1 MGKLELFDD
10 GHDGQN
16 LPEQLKVN
24 QSFADRFEHNKKREE
39 LHRLKE
45 KYPEVAARLEAKA
58 AAYGSEEESSSEE
71 EDDGYIP
78 DKTEAQIFE
87 TLMKIRKKDKS
98 IYDKEAKFYSSDD
111 GEGEGGMKKK
121 VKKEKPMY
129 LKDVVY
135 KEAMDRAAG
144 LATDSDEEEENEGG
158 GRVVKGGDGNVKTY
172 NEEQQDLK
180 NSFLQAFETEVD
192 AQGDDDFGGVLKAR
206 RKAARAAAAAA
217 AAVAAGEDID
227 EDAGNVGE
235 GREEARVQELL
246 DAYFTF
252 EGKKEMGE
260 DDKFL
265 RSFILKKGWVDQRDD
280 DSDDDDNDKDD
291 NKNGGGDVDDEED
304 EAAFEAAQAF
314 EAHYNFR
321 YEEPGSGQLITHP
334 RQIEGTVR
342 KEDDRRK
349 KTRAEKAARKLAEEE
364 ERRAEVRRLKNLK
377 KAEIEGRLHELQ
389 NVAGAAAP
397 KEELLDD
404 LLAGDFDPEAHDRA
418 MAAAFGDDYYGEG
431 DEEDEE
437 DIEHD
442 TLFAKELAAMAKYE
456 DDEDEND
463 LSTFAALQ
471 RRLKQEEE
479 EERQNGT
486 SAGATAA
493 RSDIKRLLEEYH
505 KLDYE
510 DHVGGIPTRFRYKE
524 VQPENYGLSVEEIL
538 MMDDKELN
546 QVVGLKKVAA
556 PYRDEYKKVRP
567 NYGALNEWRREKEAE
582 KYEKQHKK
590 FKRESDKTKER
601 RKSGPGDGDGDR
613 ERRDMSS
620 RPVKL
625 SAEEQR
631 LASFQVPT
639 LKKKRDR
646 EREGN
651 KQMYSDSKKK
661 KNKFSNN
668 NGEQYS
674 RLQQQE
680 VIGTPSGLS
689 KAQRKNMKR
698 AAKRAAKVNTTSGAG
713 KDA

>member
-1 MGKLELFDD
+1 
-10 GHDGQN
+10 
-16 LPEQLKVN
+16 
-24 QSFADRFEHNKKREE
+24 
-39 LHRLKE
+39 
-45 KYPEVAARLEAKA
+45 VAARLEAKA
-58 AAYGSEEESSSEE
+58 TAYGSEEESSSEE

-87 TLMKIRKKDKS
+87 TLMKIRRKDKS

-111 GEGEGGMKKK
+111 GEGEDGEEGGRKKK
-121 VKKEKPMY
+121 TKKEKPMY

-144 LATDSDEEEENEGG
+144 LGTDSDEDEENGG
-158 GRVVKGGDGNVKTY
+158 GRDGGRKSDNVKTY
-172 NEEQQDLK
+172 KEEQQDLK

-217 AAVAAGEDID
+217 AAGEDV
-227 EDAGNVGE
+227 GNVGE

-246 DAYFTF
+246 DAYFTS

-265 RSFILKKGWVDQRDD
+265 RSFILKKGWVDQGDD
-280 DSDDDDNDKDD
+280 DSDDNDGGDKI
-291 NKNGGGDVDDEED
+291 GGGDVDDEED

-321 YEEPGSGQLITHP
+321 YEEPGSGQLVTHP

-349 KTRAEKAARKLAEEE
+349 KSRAEKAARKLAEEE
-364 ERRAEVRRLKNLK
+364 ERRAEVKRLKNLK

-389 NVAGAAAP
+389 YVAGAAAP
-397 KEELLDD
+397 KEELLDE

-418 MAAAFGDDYYGEG
+418 MSAAFNDDYYGEG

-437 DIEHD
+437 DIQHD
-442 TLFAKELAAMAKYE
+442 ELFAKELEAMAKYDDTNDNE
-456 DDEDEND
+456 DDNT

-479 EERQNGT
+479 EEERQNGM

-493 RSDIKRLLEEYH
+493 RSDIKQLLEEYH

-524 VQPENYGLSVEEIL
+524 VQPETYGLSIEEIL

-546 QVVGLKKVAA
+546 QVVGLKKIAA
-556 PYRDEYKKVRP
+556 PYREEYKKVRP
-567 NYGALNEWRREKEAE
+567 NYGALNEWRKEKEE
-582 KYEKQHKK
+582 ERYEKQNKK
-590 FKRESDKTKER
+590 FKRRESSEKKKRSKGGGDDDDDDKEMR
-601 RKSGPGDGDGDR
+601 ESGR
-613 ERRDMSS
+613 H
-620 RPVKL
+620 VKL
-625 SAEEQR
+625 TAEERR

-646 EREGN
+646 ETEGDTQIYSTREKMKKSHGN
-651 KQMYSDSKKK
+651 QHH
-661 KNKFSNN
+661 
-668 NGEQYS
+668 
-674 RLQQQE
+674 RQQQQGVE
-680 VIGTPSGLS
+680 GTPSGLS
-689 KAQRKNMKR
+689 KAQKKNMKR
-698 AAKRAAKVNTTSGAG
+698 AAKRAAKAGTAIGVG
-713 KDA
+713 KDV